1 MEKEQKDTIKSV
13 LTKDLTRETL
23 YKLFIKSNTEI
34 IGIDDLDEIEGV
46 DKLEN
51 LPMTINHDVRH
62 LAEKLLFMS
71 MLMDNDLENL
81 IEKRKNAKYDY
92 MIGLLLYLS
101 SNPRFKYGF
110 GYFKESILKFDK
122 SLSEWCSFLN
132 SIVSDINGMGLISF
146 APDVILQFGS
156 VLQFEIESNLIMDIR
171 FNMVKFNELFEKK
184 GPKYNFDIFVQNEGK
199 SVIIASGVSDG
210 SGEKSGLR
218 SQISNLNNIYE
229 TLTIK
234 NERFIL
240 LSHGH

>member
-1 MEKEQKDTIKSV
+1 MEKEQKDTIKSI

-46 DKLEN
+46 DKPEN

-122 SLSEWCSFLN
+122 SLSQWCSFLN

-146 APDVILQFGS
+146 APDVILQFGG
-156 VLQFEIESNLIMDIR
+156 VLQFEIESNLIMD
-171 FNMVKFNELFEKK
+171 K
-184 GPKYNFDIFVQNEGK
+184 
-199 SVIIASGVSDG
+199 
-210 SGEKSGLR
+210 
-218 SQISNLNNIYE
+218 
-229 TLTIK
+229 
-234 NERFIL
+234 
-240 LSHGH
+240 